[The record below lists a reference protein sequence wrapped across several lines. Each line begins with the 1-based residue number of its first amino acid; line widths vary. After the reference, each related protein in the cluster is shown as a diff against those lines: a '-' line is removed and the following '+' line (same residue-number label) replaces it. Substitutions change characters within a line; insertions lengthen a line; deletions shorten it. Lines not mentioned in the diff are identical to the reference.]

1 MRKLLAL
8 GGILL
13 ASVALPAGAIADPAV
28 HDVPPDETFTDV
40 NPCTGQPTTIT
51 QHYTKFV
58 LREGPDG
65 AGGFHVTGTAVGTV
79 TTADGF
85 SGRFTFWFG
94 FNGNASGT
102 SAETFTNS
110 NTLGNGSGQRVLVTV
125 AAHMTFVNGEL
136 QVEHELE
143 NFKCVGK
150 PA

>member
-8 GGILL
+8 GGVLL
-13 ASVALPAGAIADPAV
+13 VSFALPAGAIADPAV

-40 NPCTGQPTTIT
+40 NPCTGQLTTIT

-58 LREGPDG
+58 IREGADA
-65 AGGFHVTGTAVGTV
+65 AGGFHVTGTAVGTL

-85 SGRFTFWFG
+85 AGRFTFWFG
-94 FNGNASGT
+94 FNGTQSGT
-102 SAETFTNS
+102 SVETFTNS
-110 NTLGNGSGQRVLVTV
+110 NTLGNGSGQRVLVTI
-125 AAHMTFVNGEL
+125 AAHVTSVNGVIT
-136 QVEHELE
+136 VEHELV